1 MNKYGKVYIGYE
13 PGSEDWATKNG
24 EYEIVEVEAKSYPE
38 DTDGWDSSCAYE
50 VLDTIVDAGK
60 KLMKEIGF
68 SELVSNYLYNIY
80 WEKDKPSE
88 YYDGKMLLVVYYDLD
103 KKQFITSVDRW
114 SIRDNEF
121 VIYGNKVVYW
131 AELPEPPIQT

>member
-24 EYEIVEVEAKSYPE
+24 EYEVVEVEAKNHPE

-50 VLDTIVDAGK
+50 VLDTVVDAGK

-68 SELVSNYLYNIY
+68 HGIVSNDLYNIY
-80 WEKDKPSE
+80 WEKDKPSK
-88 YYDGKMLLVVYYDLD
+88 YYDGKLLLVVYYDLN
-103 KKQFITSVDRW
+103 KKQFVTGVDRW
-114 SIRDNEF
+114 DVRDNEF
-121 VIYGNKVVYW
+121 MTYGDEVVYW